1 MNSALKPALL
11 AAAAL
16 ALGSAA
22 PTSAQPRY
30 DDRDGYAP
38 RAETAAAPANPR
50 RDPQEMRERRAERLR
65 AVLQLRREQE
75 PALQALLAA
84 SQPRMDRER
93 RFDREAGALSTPQRL
108 ERMRQRMTERQAAF
122 ERRADATMRF
132 YDQLD
137 AAQRRAF
144 DALGPMGG
152 KGGHS
157 MRGRGGR
164 YGGRGPSA

>member
-1 MNSALKPALL
+1 MNSALKAALL
-11 AAAAL
+11 AAAVL

-30 DDRDGYAP
+30 DEREGYAP
-38 RAETAAAPANPR
+38 RAETAAPAYPR

-84 SQPRMDRER
+84 SEPRMDRER
-93 RFDREAGALSTPQRL
+93 RFDRDAGALSTPQRL
-108 ERMRQRMTERQAAF
+108 ERMRQRMAERQAAF
-122 ERRADATMRF
+122 ERRADATLRF

-137 AAQRRAF
+137 PAQRRAF

-152 KGGHS
+152 KGGHG
-157 MRGRGGR
+157 MRDRGGR
-164 YGGRGPSA
+164 RGGWGPSA